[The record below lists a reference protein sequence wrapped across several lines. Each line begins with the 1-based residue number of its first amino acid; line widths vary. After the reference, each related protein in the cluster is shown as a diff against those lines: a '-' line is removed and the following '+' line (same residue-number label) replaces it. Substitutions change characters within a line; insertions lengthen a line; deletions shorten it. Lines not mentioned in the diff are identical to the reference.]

1 MRKPTHYYL
10 SLIKP
15 AESIMDNSKYTQYFG
30 PNNIIAVSITNNGK
44 AGESNANNIDIEAFG
59 NKSTLE
65 VSQTPSDH
73 ELQDMA
79 LWVKTTLQT
88 NLKDFSGN
96 EVIGIS
102 EMVHRYLQQAITFR
116 AMVAITSEQTQADI
130 EWINITFNG
139 KKSKSDGR
147 YRGWLQACLKKDNTD
162 IKTFNAKEL
171 YRHLENHPGTPIY
184 YSSEVEGFE
193 IALLPEDRISFA
205 DKISLHDSLRMKTL
219 AERVK
224 AKLGAT
230 LDRELL
236 FTKKG
241 IYHAG

>member
-1 MRKPTHYYL
+1 
-10 SLIKP
+10 
-15 AESIMDNSKYTQYFG
+15 MDNSEYTQYFG
-30 PNNIIAVSITNNGK
+30 PNNIIAISITNNGE
-44 AGESNANNIDIEAFG
+44 AGESNANTIDIEAFG

-65 VSQTPSDH
+65 VSQVPSDH

-88 NLKDFSGN
+88 DLKDFSDN
-96 EVIGIS
+96 EVVGIS
-102 EMVHRYLQQAITFR
+102 GQVHQYLQQTITFR
-116 AMVAITSEQTQADI
+116 AMVAITSEKTQADI

-139 KKSKSDGR
+139 KKTPSDGR
-147 YRGWLQACLKKDNTD
+147 YRGWMQASLKKGNTD

-171 YRHLENHPGTPIY
+171 YKHLENHPGTPIY
-184 YSSEVEGFE
+184 YSSEVVAFE
-193 IALLPEDRISFA
+193 RALLPEERISFA
-205 DKISLHDSLRMKTL
+205 DKIALHDSLRMKTL

-241 IYHAG
+241 ICDAG

>member
-1 MRKPTHYYL
+1 
-10 SLIKP
+10 
-15 AESIMDNSKYTQYFG
+15 MDNSEYTQYFG
-30 PNNIIAVSITNNGK
+30 PNNIIAVSITNNGE
-44 AGESNANNIDIEAFG
+44 AGESNANIIDIEAFG

-73 ELQDMA
+73 ELQDTA

-88 NLKDFSGN
+88 ALKDFSGN

-102 EMVHRYLQQAITFR
+102 GQVHRYLQQAITFR
-116 AMVAITSEQTQADI
+116 AMVAITSEKTQTDI

-139 KKSKSDGR
+139 KKNRSDGR
-147 YRGWLQACLKKDNTD
+147 YHGWTQACLKKGNTD

-171 YRHLENHPGTPIY
+171 YQHLENHPGTPIY

-193 IALLPEDRISFA
+193 NCLLPEDRISFA
-205 DKISLHDSLRMKTL
+205 NKITLHDSLRMKTL

-241 IYHAG
+241 IYDAG